1 MARYSWYG
9 NFCIS
14 GAGALRRIVAV
25 VHSLRGQP
33 LGFGRVVGCGGDG
46 EKSVGT
52 CATADARASVID
64 QVRNVY
70 LMKAV

>member
-1 MARYSWYG
+1 MA
-9 NFCIS
+9 
-14 GAGALRRIVAV
+14 AV

-33 LGFGRVVGCGGDG
+33 FGFGRVVGCGGDG

-52 CATADARASVID
+52 CAMADARASVID